1 MACSP
6 FFNAVFCHDARFSC
20 PAASTCSSDIDS
32 QESKCVA
39 SDGSVIGDAAMS
51 VDAMAVAE
59 FRNYGSCC
67 FVRMLVFLCILVLF
81 VTDKSLCD

>member
-6 FFNAVFCHDARFSC
+6 FSNAVFCHDARFSC
-20 PAASTCSSDIDS
+20 PAASTCSSDT
-32 QESKCVA
+32 ESHVSRCFA

-59 FRNYGSCC
+59 FRNYGEQALQASLSTGLLASAFTCC
-67 FVRMLVFLCILVLF
+67 V
-81 VTDKSLCD
+81 CD